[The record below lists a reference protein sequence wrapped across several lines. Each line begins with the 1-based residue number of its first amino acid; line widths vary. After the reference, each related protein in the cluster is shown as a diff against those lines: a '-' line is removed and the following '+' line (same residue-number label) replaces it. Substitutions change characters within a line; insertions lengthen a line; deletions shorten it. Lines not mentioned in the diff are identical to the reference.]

1 MQDKALMIVMEYA
14 EGGTVFEYVAYL
26 TEQYVLRLPVFHK
39 DGGEQGLCAC
49 AQRCSISCH

>member
-1 MQDKALMIVMEYA
+1 MIVMEYA